1 MVELPTI
8 QDTASG
14 DAQPTAPTTQTVSRR
29 AVPAIWLRAGLL
41 VTPVI
46 SVLLTVAAGVV
57 VLPLAHRPV
66 HADEMLWAGGVML
79 AVGWLAVL
87 PMAILIGRGAILLL
101 RCAMFANMARLIGSA
116 GGSVLVL
123 VLAPVPLHKTVLILW
138 LAAYYFVLLIA
149 ESFTSSWVIKHSSVH

>member
-1 MVELPTI
+1 MVQLPTI
-8 QDTASG
+8 PDMDAADSQPAAPAKQTAKRP
-14 DAQPTAPTTQTVSRR
+14 AVS
-29 AVPAIWLRAGLL
+29 ACILRAGLL
-41 VTPVI
+41 VTPII
-46 SVLLTVAAGVV
+46 SVVFTAAAGLV

-87 PMAILIGRGAILLL
+87 PMTILIGRGAILLL

-116 GGSVLVL
+116 AGAVLVL